1 MKGRR
6 TIQKICDTREVLC
19 TLFCVVNPNSA
30 VIFVMVRD
38 VPLSPEELQFV
49 VDKVLRMFQKLE
61 LQEIPPLIYQLL
73 LLSSKVR
80 KL

>member
-1 MKGRR
+1 MK
-6 TIQKICDTREVLC
+6 CYEYY
-19 TLFCVVNPNSA
+19 FCVGNCNST
-30 VIFVMVRD
+30 VTFIMVRD

-73 LLSSKVR
+73 LLSTKVR
-80 KL
+80 KLCCCDQLNPICVS